1 MGFFWI
7 LVLIALLLLL
17 TGSREHY
24 VDVPGPGKRPSL
36 DDAAWRSKI
45 EAQIAIGASDDDY
58 LAALQSFYDT
68 IYKPARDENSTIS
81 IPAATVETFLKAQP
95 ATINQGALRQIII
108 SGFAVDRGETGAARE
123 EKQLNTEGALKGFA
137 AKGGSQAIEPKDGV
151 DETWPQYTN
160 RPGYKPVDSR
170 PGKLPEGV
178 YAPVEQQPNP
188 RREGI
193 FDDKS
198 TSWTGVKF
206 YNVCEGAECSKNVL

>member
-17 TGSREHY
+17 TGRREHY

-36 DDAAWRSKI
+36 EDPAWRSKI
-45 EAQIAIGASDDDY
+45 ESQIAIGASEDDY
-58 LAALQSFYDT
+58 VAAIQSFYDT
-68 IYKPARDENSTIS
+68 IYKPARDANATVSV
-81 IPAATVETFLKAQP
+81 PAAAVETFLKSQP
-95 ATINQGALRQIII
+95 STINQDALRQIIL
-108 SGFAVDRGETGAARE
+108 SGFAVDRAETAAARE

-137 AKGGSQAIEPKDGV
+137 AKGGSQDIEPKNGV

-160 RPGYKPVDSR
+160 RPGYKPSDSST
-170 PGKLPEGV
+170 GALPEGN
-178 YAPVEQQPNP
+178 YAPVKQQQTP
-188 RREGI
+188 RHEGT